1 MDGKANANPLMV
13 FLTCQQIEKTCSSVY
28 REFARLYSQDAQARA
43 LFQQLAAEEEE
54 HAAQF
59 ELLYSINMVS
69 PVTVLVELSY
79 AGSALRA
86 MENCLEQVKA
96 ARRLPLQEALRLSV
110 KAEEQLQV
118 FHARLAAEVRN
129 EEWHALLA
137 ELQDADLDHAK
148 KLIDFQRLR
157 GLAP

>member
-1 MDGKANANPLMV
+1 MV

-43 LFQQLAAEEEE
+43 LFLQLAAEEEE

-59 ELLYSINMVS
+59 ELLYSINTVS

-79 AGSALRA
+79 ATSALHA
-86 MENCLEQVKA
+86 MEHCLEQAKA
-96 ARRLPLQEALRLSV
+96 ASQLPLHEALRLSV

-118 FHARLAAEVRN
+118 FHARLVAEVRN
-129 EEWHALLA
+129 EEWHALLT
-137 ELQDADLDHAK
+137 ELHDADLDHAK
-148 KLIDFQRLR
+148 KLRDFQRLR